1 MPGSELFGIE
11 ERQAVQE
18 VMETGV
24 LFRYNHDAQRKGI
37 WKSREFEAEIAK
49 LNNVKYAHACSSGST
64 AVAIAMA
71 ACGIGVGDEVIVPPF
86 TYVATVEGA
95 LLGGAL
101 PVFAEIDETLC
112 LSPASIRK
120 AISPKT
126 KAVVVV
132 HMCGSMAKID
142 EIVEICKEHNL
153 VLIEDTAQAFGGTYK
168 GKALGTFGS
177 MGCFSFD
184 FFKIITCGEG
194 GAVITN
200 DEKLYNLAEQFSDHG
215 HDHIGNNRGM
225 ENHPIVGFNYRIGE
239 LNAAIGLAQVKKM
252 DYIMSQQRK
261 HKQIL
266 TAVLEKFSEVQ
277 LRNIPDKE
285 GDVATFLDFFL
296 PNEAEARKVL
306 AAFEKEGVNQLV
318 GYKYWY
324 DNQYHYIRN
333 WEHVKELKTPMKLA
347 AHVLGTPQDYKTL
360 ELPQSNALIS
370 RLISFEI
377 KIKWTDADLQ
387 ELSRRLEAALSS
399 VFVKELA

>member
-37 WKSREFEAEIAK
+37 WKSREFEAAIAK

-101 PVFAEIDETLC
+101 PIFAEIDETLC

-120 AISPKT
+120 AVTPKT

-168 GKALGTFGS
+168 GKPLGTFGS

-225 ENHPIVGFNYRIGE
+225 ENHPIIGFNYRIGE

-266 TAVLEKFSEVQ
+266 TAVLEKFVEVQ

-296 PNEAEARKVL
+296 PNEADTRKVL

-347 AHVLGTPQDYKTL
+347 VHVLGTPQDYKTL

-387 ELSRRLEAALSS
+387 ELSRRIEAALSS
-399 VFVKELA
+399 VFAKELA

>member
-101 PVFAEIDETLC
+101 PIFAEIDETLC

-120 AISPKT
+120 AITPKT

-132 HMCGSMAKID
+132 HMCGAMAKID

-168 GKALGTFGS
+168 GKPLGTFGS

-194 GAVITN
+194 GAIITN

-215 HDHIGNNRGM
+215 HDHIGSNRGM
-225 ENHPIVGFNYRIGE
+225 ENHPIIGFNYRIGE

-252 DYIMSQQRK
+252 GYIMSQQRK
-261 HKQIL
+261 HKKIL
-266 TAVLEKFSEVQ
+266 TAVLEKFPEVQ

-360 ELPQSNALIS
+360 ELPQSDALIS